1 MKIPQKGKA
10 KEEIFNTLNSY
21 KEMDLDWQSGK
32 VLGYVYDPG
41 EEVKAVSNEAYVLYL
56 SENGLDPTTYR
67 SLLRLENEV
76 VGMVAGLLQGDSET
90 VGNFTFGGT
99 ESLILAVKTARDM
112 ARATRPEITRPEMV
126 MPITAHSSFYKAG
139 HLLNVKPVVVP
150 VDGTSFRADPG
161 AMRDAVTDNTILLV
175 GSAPSFA
182 HGVVDPIPAIGA
194 LALEKDLL
202 FHVDACVGGF
212 QLAYM
217 RKLGYHVSGFDLS
230 VPGVTSLSVDLH
242 KYGYASR
249 GASIILYKNK
259 DIRRYQFFACAS
271 WPGYIVVNPAL
282 ANSKTGGPLAAAWAV
297 MNYLGDEGYM
307 QIMQE
312 VMAATEMMIE
322 GIKRIQGVEILG
334 QPDMCMFALA
344 ATTDK
349 INVYR
354 LADKMKEMGWHL
366 QPQFKRDNSPANLHI
381 SLNRLT
387 VPVAEAFLKD
397 FESMVEVMQ
406 KEELDEKTRNLYSEI
421 EKLSL
426 RFDDASFFK
435 LAELAGITGNELPDN
450 MAQIN
455 MLLEVLPHDISE
467 FMLTEYL
474 NNLMVPDKE

>member
-1 MKIPQKGKA
+1 
-10 KEEIFNTLNSY
+10 
-21 KEMDLDWQSGK
+21 
-32 VLGYVYDPG
+32 
-41 EEVKAVSNEAYVLYL
+41 
-56 SENGLDPTTYR
+56 
-67 SLLRLENEV
+67 
-76 VGMVAGLLQGDSET
+76 
-90 VGNFTFGGT
+90 
-99 ESLILAVKTARDM
+99 
-112 ARATRPEITRPEMV
+112 
-126 MPITAHSSFYKAG
+126 
-139 HLLNVKPVVVP
+139 
-150 VDGTSFRADPG
+150 VDDTSFRADPE
-161 AMRDAVTDNTILLV
+161 AMRGAITDSTILLV

-182 HGVVDPIPAIGA
+182 HGVVDPIPQIGA
-194 LALEKDLL
+194 LALEKNLL

-217 RKLGYHVSGFDLS
+217 RKLGYQIPPFDLS
-230 VPGVTSLSVDLH
+230 IPGVTSLSVDLH

-312 VMAATEMMIE
+312 VMSATEIMIA
-322 GIKRIQGVEILG
+322 GIECIPGLKILG
-334 QPDMCMFALA
+334 QPDMCMFAVA

-354 LADKMKEMGWHL
+354 LADKMKEKGWHL
-366 QPQFKRDNSPANLHI
+366 QPQFRRDNSPANLHI

-387 VPVAEAFLKD
+387 VPVAENFLKD
-397 FESMVEVMQ
+397 FEAEVEALQ
-406 KEELDEKTRNLYSEI
+406 NEELDKKTRNLYKEI

-426 RFDDASFFK
+426 QFDDASFFK
-435 LAELAGITGNELPDN
+435 LAELAGVTGDELPDD

-455 MLLEVLPHDISE
+455 LLLEALPHDVAE
-467 FMLTEYL
+467 FMLTEFL
-474 NNLMVPDKE
+474 NNLMVPERV